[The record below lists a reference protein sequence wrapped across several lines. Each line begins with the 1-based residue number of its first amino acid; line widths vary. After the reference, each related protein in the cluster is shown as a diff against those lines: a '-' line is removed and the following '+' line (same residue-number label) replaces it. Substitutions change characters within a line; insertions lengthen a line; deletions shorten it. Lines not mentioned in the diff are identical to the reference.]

1 MQVFLIALIF
11 GLTVY
16 LISTLLLS
24 SGGKPAM
31 RDRFTKY
38 FTETDVEDIQEL
50 VLKEKQENAKK
61 KRIHFSLGSK
71 ELSNYLVAS
80 GVKLSAT
87 EFISAWALST
97 FCPLL
102 LAHFVSKAIV
112 SIAAA
117 GIIGFA
123 IPPVLVQHTRK
134 KQQEEFN
141 KQLAESLTIMENSIK
156 AGFTFQQAME
166 SIAAEMQPP
175 IATEFARSLREM
187 RYGISMEDALRHMVD
202 RVKNKD
208 LDLLVCAVLT
218 SAQVGGNL
226 SEILSVIADT
236 VKDRIKIK
244 ADVRV
249 LTAQGRMSGLII
261 GLLPVVLILIL
272 MLVNPDYF
280 GSFFESQIGKIMM
293 VVAAGMETAGFL
305 VIRKL
310 VDIQY

>member
-1 MQVFLIALIF
+1 M
-11 GLTVY
+11 
-16 LISTLLLS
+16 
-24 SGGKPAM
+24 K
-31 RDRFTKY
+31 DRLTKY
-38 FTETDVEDIQEL
+38 FIETDMDEIQEL
-50 VLKEKQENAKK
+50 VLKEKQENVKK

-71 ELSNYLVAS
+71 EFSNYLVAS

-97 FCPLL
+97 FIPLL
-102 LAHFVSKAIV
+102 LAYFISGATV

-187 RYGISMEDALRHMVD
+187 RYGVSMEDALRHMVD

-208 LDLLVCAVLT
+208 LDLLVCAFLT

-261 GLLPVVLILIL
+261 GLLPVVLILVL
-272 MLVNPDYF
+272 MLVNPEYF
-280 GSFFESQIGKIMM
+280 GTFFESQIGKIMM
-293 VVAAGMETAGFL
+293 MVAVGMETAGFL